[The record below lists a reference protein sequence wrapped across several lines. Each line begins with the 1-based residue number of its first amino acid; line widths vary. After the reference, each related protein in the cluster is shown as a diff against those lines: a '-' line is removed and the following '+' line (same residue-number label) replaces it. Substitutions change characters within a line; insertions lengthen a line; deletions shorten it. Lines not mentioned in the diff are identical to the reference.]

1 MRVIW
6 SSNLGVY
13 AITNVTFQRNYAKK
27 YFLDCFPELPTA
39 HMRKKKEE
47 AFQVAV
53 IRWYYVYD
61 PWRNIK
67 EVGRGGEEEIQTPTR
82 ESRA

>member
-1 MRVIW
+1 MQKLLSQLFFSR
-6 SSNLGVY
+6 
-13 AITNVTFQRNYAKK
+13 TTH
-27 YFLDCFPELPTA
+27 CPHE
-39 HMRKKKEE
+39 KEREREREKE

-67 EVGRGGEEEIQTPTR
+67 EVGRGGDTNAV
-82 ESRA
+82 S

>member
-1 MRVIW
+1 MLH
-6 SSNLGVY
+6 SSGMMQKILSQLL
-13 AITNVTFQRNYAKK
+13 FQAY
-27 YFLDCFPELPTA
+27 PLPT
-39 HMRKKKEE
+39 RGGGGGK

-67 EVGRGGEEEIQTPTR
+67 GVGGGEEGEIKHDLVKVVP
-82 ESRA
+82 

>member
-1 MRVIW
+1 MRE
-6 SSNLGVY
+6 
-13 AITNVTFQRNYAKK
+13 K
-27 YFLDCFPELPTA
+27 E
-39 HMRKKKEE
+39 KEE

-67 EVGRGGEEEIQTPTR
+67 EVGERRRYKHRLVKVVPELRWYIKCLPSFQQSVQFLGFILY
-82 ESRA
+82 SLFNMKIAVSN

>member
-1 MRVIW
+1 MCVL
-6 SSNLGVY
+6 SSLLILAPLPLQMLHSSGIMQKN
-13 AITNVTFQRNYAKK
+13 TFSIV
-27 YFLDCFPELPTA
+27 FLQLPTA
-39 HMRKKKEE
+39 HVREKRGEE

-67 EVGRGGEEEIQTPTR
+67 KVGEEEIQTATR
-82 ESRA
+82 ESRV